1 MSIFRV
7 RKNDNYVVMDKTA
20 LRDERL
26 SWKAKGIIAYMLSLP
41 DDWTFVLDEL
51 SQHATDGKDSL
62 RAGLRELQQYGY
74 LHRFPVKE
82 NGKIIK
88 WETHV
93 FETPQL
99 EFPEEEKPQV
109 EKPEEEKPDVEIPQ
123 MEKPQVGNPT
133 LLSINNTKYLSLL
146 NNKDIVPFSE
156 IIGYLNQKAG
166 TSYRV
171 TSKKT
176 RQLITA
182 RWNEGYRLDDFKQVI
197 DNKTLEWLDDP
208 GWSKYLRPET
218 LFSPKFESYLNQKPF
233 SSKGGNSSGTNQAVL
248 AADREELY
256 RKAGI
261 K

>member
-7 RKNDNYVVMDKTA
+7 RKNDNYVVMNKTA

-51 SQHATDGKDSL
+51 SQHAADGKDSL
-62 RAGLRELQQYGY
+62 RAGLKELKQFGY
-74 LHRFPVKE
+74 LHRFPIKE
-82 NGKIIK
+82 NGKIVK

-93 FETPQL
+93 YETPQEVL
-99 EFPEEEKPQV
+99 PEEEKPQKEMPQV
-109 EKPEEEKPDVEIPQ
+109 EKPEVEIPQ
-123 MEKPQVGNPT
+123 MEEPLVGNPT

-146 NNKDIVPFSE
+146 SNNKNIVPFAE
-156 IIGYLNQKAG
+156 IIDYLNQKAG
-166 TSYRV
+166 TSYRP

-176 RQLITA
+176 QQLITA
-182 RWNEGYRLDDFKQVI
+182 RWNEGFRLDDFKRVI
-197 DNKTLEWLDDP
+197 DNKSAEWLKDP

-218 LFSPKFESYLNQKPF
+218 LFSPKFEGYLNQKPF
-233 SSKGGNSSGTNQAVL
+233 SKGGNLSGANPGVL
-248 AADREELY
+248 APDREELY